1 MWWPD
6 IARLTRLV
14 ARLAAVLALAGLTG
28 GCFQPIYGER
38 AAYGSA
44 GVGTKMSGVE
54 VVPVVAPN
62 GSRIARIGVNVR
74 NELIY
79 DLTGGGSPASTTH
92 RLNVKLTAR
101 NQQVIVDIDTARPD
115 IQNFGLDASYTLTDL
130 ATGKIVVHGTT
141 FARVSYDIPGQ
152 EQRFAGARGLRDAEN
167 RAAKD
172 IAENIRSRLASYFVA
187 GT

>member
-6 IARLTRLV
+6 IARLARLV
-14 ARLAAVLALAGLTG
+14 TVLALAGLTG

-44 GVGTKMSGVE
+44 SPGIGYKMAGVE
-54 VVPVVAPN
+54 VPPVEAPN
-62 GSRIARIGVNVR
+62 GSRIARIGVNLR
-74 NELIY
+74 NELIF
-79 DLTGGGSPASTTH
+79 DLTGGSGTASATHQLKISLSAST
-92 RLNVKLTAR
+92 
-101 NQQVIVDIDTARPD
+101 QQVIVDINTARPD
-115 IQNFGLDASYTLTDL
+115 IQNFGLNATYTLTDL
-130 ATGKIVVHGTT
+130 ATNKVVVHGTT